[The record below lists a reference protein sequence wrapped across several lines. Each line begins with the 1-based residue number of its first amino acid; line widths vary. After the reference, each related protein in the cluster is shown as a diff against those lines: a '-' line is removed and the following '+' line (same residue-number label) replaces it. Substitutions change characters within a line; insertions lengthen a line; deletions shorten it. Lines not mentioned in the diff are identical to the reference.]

1 MKEKVSSSMDERKK
15 AVHVYC
21 MQETLVLTVLGPD
34 RTGIVDSL
42 ASAVNEHGGSWQE
55 SQMAR
60 LAGQF
65 AGLVRVTCPADAA
78 AGLTTALENLSS
90 ANLRISVVQETSA
103 DDSEVRSSYHLDVL
117 GNDRPG
123 ILSEVSR
130 VLRSQNA
137 NIVEMETR
145 LEPAPESGQAIFH
158 TIASVT
164 LIQDASPEDLA
175 HALEEL
181 SPDLQVSLS

>member
-1 MKEKVSSSMDERKK
+1 
-15 AVHVYC
+15 
-21 MQETLVLTVLGPD
+21 MQQTLVLTVLGPD

-42 ASAVNEHGGSWQE
+42 ASAVAAHDGSWQE

-65 AGLVRVTCPADAA
+65 AGLVRITCPSEKSSALVA
-78 AGLTTALENLSS
+78 ALEALATSG
-90 ANLRISVVQETSA
+90 LQISFAQEPA
-103 DDSEVRSSYHLDVL
+103 EEPAVERSTHELDVL

-130 VLRSQNA
+130 ALRSQNA
-137 NIVEMETR
+137 NIIEMETR
-145 LEPAPESGQAIFH
+145 LESAPESGHGIFH
-158 TIASVT
+158 TIATIT
-164 LIQDASPEDLA
+164 LESETATDDLA
-175 HALEEL
+175 RELEGL